1 MRATFI
7 RPDGVRHLLAAYDL
21 STDKLY
27 GHVKS
32 KKGRTDFL
40 SFMRYIRTLH
50 PAHQRIAIILDNF
63 SPHLSTKG

>member
-1 MRATFI
+1 MRWRMRATFI
-7 RPDGVRHLLAAYDL
+7 RPHGVRHLLAAYDL

-40 SFMRYIRTLH
+40 GFCR
-50 PAHQRIAIILDNF
+50 
-63 SPHLSTKG
+63 